1 MQLTLSINW
10 KDAGDPVCNHT
21 MYGETEEE
29 VLKNAKE
36 HGINEHG
43 YTEESWNEI
52 LSKNI
57 EHFKQIIKQV

>member
-1 MQLTLSINW
+1 MQLTLSINC

-43 YTEESWNEI
+43 YTEESWMRYYQKT
-52 LSKNI
+52 LNI
-57 EHFKQIIKQV
+57 SNR